1 MSTTSVDGN
10 LGSKFE
16 EWFELAPALDHGSLE
31 LVHRIRHDVYCQ
43 DLGWEPVRQ
52 NGLEIDAYDQH
63 AFHCLL
69 RKRGTGVPVG
79 CTRIILANPADASEP
94 LPFEVSCSDVLDR
107 NLVDPARLPRNGIC
121 EVSRL
126 AVMNTFRQRKGE
138 TSQAASISNEDFESR
153 ASTPRFP
160 FIPVSLYL
168 GATAIARRL
177 GIENIFVLTEPRL
190 ASHFSRIGFDLQVI
204 GGEIEH
210 RGKRVPSV
218 MTTSKIVKNLRPMIQ
233 PLYQMIERSVEAA
246 FLEHPEALQRTP
258 VLDTTRL
265 S

>member
-1 MSTTSVDGN
+1 MNTTSIDGN

-16 EWFELAPALDHGSLE
+16 EWFELTPALDRGSLE
-31 LVHRIRHDVYCQ
+31 LVHRIRHDVYCR
-43 DLGWEPVRQ
+43 DLGWEPVRPS
-52 NGLEIDAYDQH
+52 GLEIDAYDQH

-69 RKRGTGVPVG
+69 KKRGTGVPVG
-79 CTRIILANPADASEP
+79 CTRVIIANPANMSEP
-94 LPFEVSCSDVLDR
+94 LPFEMSCRDVLNR
-107 NLVDPARLPRNGIC
+107 ELVDPARLPRDAVC

-138 TSQAASISNEDFESR
+138 TSQAASISNEDFQSR
-153 ASTPRFP
+153 ASAPRFP

-177 GIENIFVLTEPRL
+177 GIANIFVLTEPRL

-204 GGEIEH
+204 GGEIDH
-210 RGKRVPSV
+210 RGKRVPSL
-218 MTTSKIVKNLRPMIQ
+218 MTTSKIIKNLRPMIQ

-246 FLEHPEALQRTP
+246 FLEHPEALHRTP
-258 VLDTTRL
+258 VLDSPR
-265 S
+265 